1 MNVVSRGGSFVM
13 NKVDTAVE
21 LFRSGL
27 NCSQA
32 MLTVFG
38 EPHGLDST
46 TASKLGRPLGGGM
59 GRLAR
64 TCGALT
70 GAMLILGLSVERE
83 EEKESRTATAHAVQ
97 ELMRRFEARHG
108 TSECRVLLGAD
119 MTTGDGMNK
128 IQEEKLIS
136 TVCPTFVRDAAQ
148 ILEELLG
155 AS

>member
-1 MNVVSRGGSFVM
+1 M
-13 NKVDTAVE
+13 NKVEKTME
-21 LFRSGL
+21 LFSSGL

-38 EPHGLDST
+38 PPHGLDSA

-70 GAMLILGLSVERE
+70 GAMLILGLSIERE
-83 EEKESRTATAHAVQ
+83 EEKESRAATAHAVQ
-97 ELMRRFEARHG
+97 ELIRRFEAKYG
-108 TSECRVLLGAD
+108 TSECRLLLGAD
-119 MTTGDGMNK
+119 MTTEEGMKK

-136 TVCPTFVRDAAQ
+136 TICPAFVRDAAQ
-148 ILEELLG
+148 ILEELL
-155 AS
+155 AIST